1 MSVYRYS
8 GVTDQGK
15 DVQGIVDAETLKSAR
30 AKLRQDRIFPV
41 ELSEENTRSPS
52 SSKKE
57 HPPFI
62 SLGSGHS
69 SALPAFT
76 KQCSILLDA
85 KIPLL
90 QTLSILI
97 EPLEDRGF
105 RAVLSEVR
113 ESIKKGN
120 SFGDALSMH
129 PRVFS
134 SMYVHMVKAAEVG
147 GVLSVGLGRLAN
159 YLERQAQLKGRL
171 INTLMYPAILAGVG
185 MLILI
190 GLVTFVIPKIT
201 TVFSEMQEALPLPT
215 VILLG
220 VSSLMNEYGWALGLL
235 GLIGLASGYWLLST
249 PRGRHWWDRRVL
261 GFPILGKILLFS
273 ALARFAET
281 LGTLLL
287 SSVPLLEG
295 LHISK
300 KVINNQYLET
310 LIDQTANQV
319 REGKTFADPL
329 SRTQIIPS
337 LFVNMV
343 SVGEQTGDLQNM
355 LLKVGQAYDVEV
367 EMSLAKWISF
377 LEPILVL
384 VMGFIV
390 LFIVLAVLL
399 PLFQMSQIIQ

>member
-30 AKLRQDRIFPV
+30 GKLRQDGIFPV
-41 ELSEENTRSPS
+41 KLSEETNRSPS
-52 SSKKE
+52 SAKKE
-57 HPPFI
+57 HSHFI
-62 SLGSGHS
+62 SLRPDHS

-76 KQCSILLDA
+76 KQCSILLEA

-90 QTLSILI
+90 RTLSILI
-97 EPLEDRGF
+97 EQLEDREF

-113 ESIKKGN
+113 ESIKNGK
-120 SFGDALSMH
+120 SFGDALSAY

-134 SMYVHMVKAAEVG
+134 SMYVHMVKAAEIG
-147 GVLSVGLGRLAN
+147 GVLSEGLGRLAN

-171 INTLMYPAILAGVG
+171 INALMYPAILASVG
-185 MLILI
+185 MLILV
-190 GLVTFVIPKIT
+190 GLVTFVIPQIT
-201 TVFSEMQEALPLPT
+201 AVFSDMQEALPLPT
-215 VILLG
+215 VMLLG
-220 VSSLMNEYGWALGLL
+220 MSSLMNTYGWAVGLFL
-235 GLIGLASGYWLLST
+235 LIGLVSGYWLLST
-249 PRGRHWWDRRVL
+249 SSGRYWWDRRVL
-261 GFPILGKILLFS
+261 RFPILGKILLFA

-295 LHISK
+295 LHIAK
-300 KVINNQYLET
+300 KVINNQFLET
-310 LIDQTANQV
+310 IIDQTANQV
-319 REGKTFADPL
+319 REGQNFANPL
-329 SRTQIIPS
+329 SRTQIIPP

-355 LLKVGQAYDVEV
+355 LLKIGQAYDVEV